1 MSIALT
7 IPIAIA
13 VPLICLI
20 GIGFTKGKRSGSLSL
35 FSTGM
40 GVVFA
45 SIIAVSY
52 LASGLSLSVSYAYL
66 PYVGTTLSFGVT
78 GISVLML
85 LMASIV
91 LFVAALSGN
100 QENENIRLSSAMIV
114 LFQAASVGLF
124 ASSNM
129 LLFFIFWDVGVIAM
143 FIMINVLGSANRRK
157 ASLNFIIYEIFAS
170 SLLLLGIMLLY
181 AYSPGH
187 SMSLTALAQSGS
199 LPQNVQLAIF
209 FLFFM
214 AFLTNMPV
222 FPMHF
227 WLPDAH
233 SEASTQGSMLLSGI
247 LTKFGGYGMLLIFI
261 AMPISHDY
269 SKYVAGL
276 AIFSAIYAAFVM
288 SRQTDIK
295 RIVAYTTIVD
305 MSIILVAISAVS
317 TIGNYGAIY
326 GMLSHGLAV
335 SLLFLCAGNVKYM
348 FNERN
353 VKRLRGII
361 ATSPAVT
368 YGFAIGMLSILGL
381 PLTSGFV
388 ADLLIFIG
396 SVQGLG
402 IYALLPLAAIA
413 LMGGFLYLVFSRSF
427 LYVSENS
434 VPSSFDHRAQKAG
447 YMILALAIIAFGILQ
462 TLLLSHILL

>member
-1 MSIALT
+1 MCLAGIA
-7 IPIAIA
+7 
-13 VPLICLI
+13 
-20 GIGFTKGKRSGSLSL
+20 FTKGKLSRL
-35 FSTGM
+35 LSIFSTVI
-40 GVVFA
+40 GVVIAFA
-45 SIIAVSY
+45 IAASY
-52 LASGLSLSVSYAYL
+52 LAGGSSLSVSYAYL
-66 PYVGTTLSFGVT
+66 PYIGTTLSFGVT
-78 GISVLML
+78 GISVAML
-85 LMASIV
+85 LMSSIV
-91 LFVAALSGN
+91 LLVAALSGN
-100 QENENIRLSSAMIV
+100 PEQESLRLSSSIIM

-124 ASSNM
+124 MSSNM
-129 LLFFIFWDVGVIAM
+129 LLFFIFWDIGVIAM
-143 FIMINVLGSANRRK
+143 FVMINVLGAANRRK

-187 SMSLTALAQSGS
+187 SMSLAALAQTGVM
-199 LPQNVQLAIF
+199 PQNVQLAIF
-209 FLFFM
+209 FLLFM

-233 SEASTQGSMLLSGI
+233 GEASTQGSMLLSGI
-247 LTKFGGYGMLLIFI
+247 LTKFGGYGMLILFI
-261 AMPISHDY
+261 SMPIAHDY
-269 SKYVAGL
+269 SKYVAAL
-276 AIFSAIYAAFVM
+276 SIFSAIYAALVM

-305 MSIILVAISAVS
+305 MSIILVAISAVN
-317 TIGNYGAIY
+317 TIGSYGAIY

-368 YGFAIGMLSILGL
+368 YGFAIGMLSTLGL

-413 LMGGFLYLVFSRSF
+413 IMGGFLYLVFSRSF

-434 VPSSFDHRAQKAG
+434 EPSAFDNRAQKAG
-447 YMILALAIIAFGILQ
+447 YLILAAAIVAFGVAQ
-462 TLLLSHILL
+462 ALLLGHIFL

>member
-1 MSIALT
+1 M
-7 IPIAIA
+7 
-13 VPLICLI
+13 CLA
-20 GIGFTKGKRSGSLSL
+20 GMAFTKGRLSRSLSI
-35 FSTGM
+35 FSTGI
-40 GVVFA
+40 GVVIA
-45 SIIAVSY
+45 SAIAASY
-52 LASGLSLSVSYAYL
+52 LAGGLSLSVSYAYL
-66 PYVGTTLSFGVT
+66 PYIGTTLSFSAT
-78 GISVLML
+78 GISVAML

-91 LFVAALSGN
+91 LLVAALSGN
-100 QENENIRLSSAMIV
+100 PEQERLRLSSSIIV

-124 ASSNM
+124 VSSNM
-129 LLFFIFWDVGVIAM
+129 LLFFIFWDIGVIAM
-143 FIMINVLGSANRRK
+143 FVMINMLGAANRRR

-187 SMSLTALAQSGS
+187 SMSLAALAQSGAM
-199 LPQNVQLAIF
+199 PQNVQLAIF

-247 LTKFGGYGMLLIFI
+247 LTKFGGYGMLLLFI
-261 AMPISHDY
+261 SMPIAHDY
-269 SKYVAGL
+269 SKYVAAL
-276 AIFSAIYAAFVM
+276 SIFSAIYAALVM

-305 MSIILVAISAVS
+305 MSIILVAISAVN

-361 ATSPAVT
+361 ATSPALT
-368 YGFAIGMLSILGL
+368 YGFAIGMLSTLGL

-413 LMGGFLYLVFSRSF
+413 LMGGFLYLLFSRSF

-434 VPSSFDHRAQKAG
+434 EPSAFDHRAQKAG
-447 YMILALAIIAFGILQ
+447 YLILAVSIVAFGVAQ
-462 TLLLSHILL
+462 ALLLNHMFL

>member
-1 MSIALT
+1 MCLAGIA
-7 IPIAIA
+7 
-13 VPLICLI
+13 
-20 GIGFTKGKRSGSLSL
+20 FTKGKLSRSLSI
-35 FSTGM
+35 FSTGI
-40 GVVFA
+40 GVVIA
-45 SIIAVSY
+45 SAIAVSY
-52 LASGLSLSVSYAYL
+52 LAGGSALSVSYAYL
-66 PYVGTTLSFGVT
+66 PYIGTTLSFGVT
-78 GISVLML
+78 GLSVAML
-85 LMASIV
+85 LMSSIV

-100 QENENIRLSSAMIV
+100 PEQESLRLSSSMIM
-114 LFQAASVGLF
+114 LFQAASAGLF
-124 ASSNM
+124 ASSNL

-143 FIMINVLGSANRRK
+143 FIMINMLGAANRRR

-170 SLLLLGIMLLY
+170 SLLLLAIMLLY

-187 SMSLTALAQSGS
+187 SMSLSVLSQSGS
-199 LPQNVQLAIF
+199 MPQNVQLAVF

-247 LTKFGGYGMLLIFI
+247 LTKFGGYGMLLLFI
-261 AMPISHDY
+261 SMPIAHNY
-269 SKYVAGL
+269 SKYVATL
-276 AIFSAIYAAFVM
+276 SIFSAIYAALVM

-305 MSIILVAISAVS
+305 MSIILIAISAVN
-317 TIGNYGAIY
+317 TIGSYGAIY

-368 YGFAIGMLSILGL
+368 YGFAVGMLSTLGL

-396 SVQGLG
+396 SVQGFG
-402 IYALLPLAAIA
+402 IYALLPLAALA

-427 LYVSENS
+427 LYVYENS
-434 VPSSFDHRAQKAG
+434 EPSAFDHRAQKAG
-447 YMILALAIIAFGILQ
+447 YFILAALVVAFGIVQ
-462 TLLLSHILL
+462 TLLLSHIFL